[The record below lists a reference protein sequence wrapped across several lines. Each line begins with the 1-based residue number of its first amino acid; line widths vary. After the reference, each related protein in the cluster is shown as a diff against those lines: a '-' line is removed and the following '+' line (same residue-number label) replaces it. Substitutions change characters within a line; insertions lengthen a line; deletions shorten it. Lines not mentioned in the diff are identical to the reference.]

1 MPDTDPVDA
10 PGSAAPRRRPTM
22 ADVAARAGVSRALVS
37 IVFRDRPGASAATRT
52 RVRAAAAELGYTPDS
67 AARLL
72 ARGRSRTIGVLTTV
86 GEPFEAA
93 LIEHLYAEAGRH
105 GYGVLL
111 SARTPGH
118 DERTAVDELLAH
130 RCEALVLLGPEAPDA
145 ELTALARRT
154 ALVVVGRGVRGVD
167 SAQTDDE
174 AGLRAVTEHL
184 IAAGHRRITHVDG
197 GPGPNAA
204 ARRDGYTAAMTAA
217 GLADEVHVLPGAY
230 DEEAGIAAAHRLLA
244 GDPAP
249 PTAVVA
255 GNDRCAIGLLDTLRR
270 SGVDVPGRM
279 SVAGYNDDRVSR
291 LAHVDLTTVRQ
302 DTAALARGAVDAV
315 RARLDDP
322 ATGPVELVLDPHLV
336 VRGTTGPARRA
347 AVRPKPARRPR
358 RAG

>member
-1 MPDTDPVDA
+1 M
-10 PGSAAPRRRPTM
+10 S
-22 ADVAARAGVSRALVS
+22 DVAERAGVSRALVS
-37 IVFRDRPGASAATRT
+37 IVFRDRPGASDATRA
-52 RVRAAAAELGYTPDS
+52 RVLAAADELGYTPDS

-86 GEPFEAA
+86 GEPFEAS
-93 LIEHLYAEAGRH
+93 LIEGVYAEAGHH

-118 DERTAVDELLAH
+118 DEQTAVDELLAH
-130 RCEALVLLGPEAPDA
+130 RCEALVLLGPEAPEA
-145 ELTALARRT
+145 ELTALAQRT
-154 ALVVVGRGVRGVD
+154 VLVVVGRGVRGVD
-167 SAQTDDE
+167 SVRTDDE
-174 AGLRAVTEHL
+174 AGLRGLTEHL

-197 GPGPNAA
+197 GPGANAA

-217 GLADEVHVLPGAY
+217 GLGGQVHVLPGAY

-244 GDPAP
+244 GGAGGPVL

-255 GNDRCAIGLLDTLRR
+255 GNDRCAVGLLDTLRR

-302 DTAALARGAVDAV
+302 DAAALARGAVDAV

-322 ATGPVELVLDPHLV
+322 ATEPVDLVLDPHLV
-336 VRGTTGPARRA
+336 VRGSTGPAH
-347 AVRPKPARRPR
+347 
-358 RAG
+358 